1 MQSTAHA
8 RTRLCRPPAGLWS
21 NRDLGL
27 FGRKR
32 HSRIGSMQRVA
43 RHQMKNFYRLAPVVS
58 GLLGLALGAAQ
69 PALAEIADWDAAVRP
84 LEEGVPQVAV
94 MRLRDLLT
102 RELAATDRKTATA
115 KLGEA
120 LLASGEAEEALKV
133 LQDPALED
141 LPATSLWRAQALA
154 MLQRWSE
161 ALPLYQKLAARNPS
175 PFRAVALFGQAET
188 LRALQRYDEA
198 LQTFGSL
205 LGDPQWNDRAQLRS
219 IELLPE

>member
-1 MQSTAHA
+1 M
-8 RTRLCRPPAGLWS
+8 GLVAAPSAALRS
-21 NRDLGL
+21 NGDLGL

-32 HSRIGSMQRVA
+32 HSRIGSMQWIA
-43 RHQMKNFYRLAPVVS
+43 RHPMKKFYRRLPVVV

-69 PALAEIADWDAAVRP
+69 PAALAEIVEWDAAVRP

-94 MRLRDLLT
+94 MRLRDLLK

-161 ALPLYQKLAARNPS
+161 
-175 PFRAVALFGQAET
+175 
-188 LRALQRYDEA
+188 
-198 LQTFGSL
+198 
-205 LGDPQWNDRAQLRS
+205 
-219 IELLPE
+219 